1 MGAKGVTIIVGWN
14 RIGKGLGKVYQVY
27 VGSVDEVRVW
37 NRTLG

>member
-14 RIGKGLGKVYQVY
+14 RIDKGLGKVCQVY
-27 VGSVDEVRVW
+27 VGPVDEVRVW